1 MLFQTFDDK
10 ERCIALYAKEK
21 LFFKKPPSKL
31 TKTWSYSE
39 FLSDKDV
46 EYAQLYCAGKSL
58 DQTCPDHLKK
68 DWEKVSNKLKAF
80 YRSAL
85 EAELDLNE
93 HCFYDMVPQNFLID
107 YAEIKNKICAHVFS
121 THEKPHNYDHLS
133 DLTKVLVEIKNKKL
147 NVDATQLSKELHKFK
162 VRRFV
167 KKIKRIAPYIKY
179 DSFRTK
185 TGRLATYSNS
195 FPILTMD
202 KSYRKI
208 LKPKNDWFLE
218 FDYNAAELRVMLGL
232 LEKEQPKEDIHE
244 WNLKNVYNGVGTREE
259 AKKRIFAWLY
269 NPESKDA
276 LSSKAYDRDG
286 LLNKYWDGANV
297 KTCFNREIEADA
309 HHALNYIIQS
319 TAADLFLRQMI
330 EVWKLLKGRKSYITF
345 CMHDSLVIDFSEEE
359 QHLLNELKEKFENTI
374 FGKFKVNSSAGK
386 NYGEMKR
393 LNVH

>member
-10 ERCIALYAKEK
+10 ERCAALYAKGR
-21 LFFKKPPSKL
+21 LFFKKSPPNL

-39 FLSDKDV
+39 FLADKEV
-46 EYAQLYCAGKSL
+46 ECAQLYCAGKSL
-58 DQTCPDHLKK
+58 DQICPDYLKK
-68 DWEKVSNKLKAF
+68 DWDRVNNKLKAF
-80 YRSAL
+80 YRSIL

-107 YAEIKNKICAHVFS
+107 YAEIKNKICGHIFS
-121 THEKPHNYDHLS
+121 TYEKPQNYDYLL
-133 DLTKVLVEIKNKKL
+133 DLAKVLVEIKNKKL
-147 NVDATQLSKELHKFK
+147 NIDTRQLSTELHKFK

-167 KKIKRIAPYIKY
+167 KKIKRSAPRIKY
-179 DSFRTK
+179 DPFRTK
-185 TGRLATYSNS
+185 TGRLATHSNS

-202 KSYRKI
+202 KSYRTI
-208 LKPKNDWFLE
+208 LKPNNDWFLE

-232 LEKEQPKEDIHE
+232 LGKEQPKEDLHE
-244 WNLKNVYNGVGTREE
+244 WNLKNVYNGAGTREE

-269 NPESKDA
+269 NPESKDT
-276 LSSKAYDRDG
+276 LSSKAYDRG
-286 LLNKYWDGANV
+286 ELLNQYWDKTSV

-330 EVWKLLKGRKSYITF
+330 EVWKLLKGKKSYIAF

-359 QHLLNELKEKFENTI
+359 QFLLNELKEKFENTQ

-393 LNVH
+393 LNVY

>member
-1 MLFQTFDDK
+1 LGL
-10 ERCIALYAKEK
+10 A
-21 LFFKKPPSKL
+21 
-31 TKTWSYSE
+31 
-39 FLSDKDV
+39 
-46 EYAQLYCAGKSL
+46 
-58 DQTCPDHLKK
+58 
-68 DWEKVSNKLKAF
+68 
-80 YRSAL
+80 
-85 EAELDLNE
+85 
-93 HCFYDMVPQNFLID
+93 
-107 YAEIKNKICAHVFS
+107 
-121 THEKPHNYDHLS
+121 
-133 DLTKVLVEIKNKKL
+133 KVLTEIKNKKL

-185 TGRLATYSNS
+185 TGRLAAYSNS

-208 LKPKNDWFLE
+208 LKPNNDWFLE

-232 LEKEQPKEDIHE
+232 SGKEQPKEDIHE
-244 WNLKNVYNGVGTREE
+244 WNLKNVYNGTGTREE

-276 LSSKAYDRDG
+276 LSSKAYDRNE
-286 LLNKYWDGANV
+286 LLNKHWDGTNV
-297 KTCFNREIEADA
+297 KTYFNREIEADA

-330 EVWKLLKGRKSYITF
+330 EVWKLLKGKKSYIAF

-359 QHLLNELKEKFENTI
+359 QYLLNELKEKFENTQ